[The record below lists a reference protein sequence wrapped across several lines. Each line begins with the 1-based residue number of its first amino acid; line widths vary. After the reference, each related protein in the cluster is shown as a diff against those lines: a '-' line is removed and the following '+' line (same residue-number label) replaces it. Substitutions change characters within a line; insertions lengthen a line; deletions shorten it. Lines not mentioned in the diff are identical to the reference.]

1 MNRAMK
7 ECLGNTVVFD
17 LESDGLRD
25 DATRIH
31 VIVAWDPTRGE
42 LVHFWDDGP
51 DVYHISGEPIQR
63 DGTVQDGAA
72 WLARCP
78 SIAAHNALDYDL
90 PVLSRLTIE
99 DFEGRTYPD
108 VVDTLLLSKWLWP
121 SLTTPPGCKSGP
133 HSLDAWG
140 IRLGRGKPVHEDWS
154 KFTPGMLHRCREDVM
169 INVALF
175 EKQREELEK
184 RDHPLTEWSIRTE
197 HDFACLCR
205 QTWKHGFPFRKDYA
219 EQLVEWCQ
227 QRMDVLE
234 GRILRFFPPRVIIK
248 ETRDSETGQLQL
260 QKAFKK
266 DGTPTARTREYW
278 GEDVGVIAGD
288 YCRVG
293 FEPIDLGSQKQVK
306 DALLYLGWKPTEWN
320 VSKKTGKITSP
331 KLTEDSFSTIPPG
344 VGQDIAQWLQFN
356 HRRNLLKGLCERAE
370 YNSMEDCWFIPFSI
384 DTHGTVSGRV
394 THRAVVNIP
403 NPGSFLGKEIR
414 SCFTCWPGERFITTD
429 LAGAHLH
436 LMGCWI
442 QEMDGGQYIKALLE
456 GDKSQGTDNHSLLAK
471 AVGLSRD
478 DAKTLIYLWLNGGRE
493 GRLASELGMSKE
505 KAKRVLKDLDKN
517 LPAFGKLTSALQG
530 KWKRHGFI
538 ETMTGHRLQP
548 GKSNEVLSYCLL
560 STEAAIQKRA
570 AVIAWRWIEA
580 ERIPARFLI
589 FYHDEVNWS
598 APPEY
603 AERVKQF
610 TEESVRVACEEIGLS
625 PPMRAE
631 GVIDY
636 SWAAH

>member
-1 MNRAMK
+1 MK
-7 ECLGNTVVFD
+7 ECLGSSVVFD
-17 LESDGLRD
+17 LEADGLRD
-25 DATRIH
+25 DANRIH
-31 VIVAWDPTRGE
+31 VIVAWEPNSGE
-42 LVHFWDDGP
+42 MVHFWDNGP
-51 DVYHISGEPIQR
+51 DSIYLGRELVQRNGTIR
-63 DGTVQDGAA
+63 DGAE
-72 WLARCP
+72 WLSKCP
-78 SIAAHNALDYDL
+78 SIAAHNCLDYDL
-90 PVLSRLTIE
+90 PLLSRLTQGE
-99 DFEGRTYPD
+99 FEGRTYPAA
-108 VVDTLLLSKWLWP
+108 VDTLLLSKWLWP

-154 KFTPGMLHRCREDVM
+154 EFTPEMLHRCREDVK
-169 INVALF
+169 INVALL
-175 EKQREELEK
+175 EEQRHELAK
-184 RDHPLTEWSIRTE
+184 REHPLTEWSIRTE
-197 HDFACLCR
+197 HDFAILCR
-205 QTWKHGFPFRKDYA
+205 QAWKYGFPFRKDYA

-227 QRMDVLE
+227 QNMDELE

-248 ETRDSETGQLQL
+248 ETKDPKTGLL
-260 QKAFKK
+260 RWQKAFRK
-266 DGTPTARTREYW
+266 DGTLSVKAKAYW
-278 GEDVGVIAGD
+278 KDDMEIVAGD
-288 YCRVG
+288 YCRVE
-293 FEPIDLGSQKQVK
+293 FEAIDLGSQKQVK

-394 THRAVVNIP
+394 THRVVVNIP
-403 NPGSFLGKEIR
+403 NPGSFLGKECR
-414 SCFTCWPGERFITTD
+414 ACFTCWPEERFITTD

-530 KWKRHGFI
+530 KWKKQGFI
-538 ETMTGHRLQP
+538 DDMTGHRLQP

-560 STEAAIQKRA
+560 STEAAIAKRA
-570 AVIAWRWIEA
+570 CVIVWEWIVA
-580 ERIPARFLI
+580 EKIPARLLE
-589 FYHDEVNWS
+589 FYHDEYAFS

-603 AERVKQF
+603 AERVLQF
-610 TEESVRVACEEIGLS
+610 EKEAVKVACQEIGLD
-625 PPMRAE
+625 PPMRAD
-631 GVIDY
+631 GAIGYDW
-636 SWAAH
+636 SIH